1 MAALD
6 NLLIDQLQHCV
17 CHARLSLLGGQLD
30 EVARYLTDIDDTLTN
45 AIVERLKELL
55 EEKYELVA
63 LHERAINHTER
74 SA

>member
-1 MAALD
+1 MTACD
-6 NLLIDQLQHCV
+6 NLLIGELQYCV
-17 CHARLSLLGGQLD
+17 CQARLSLLRGQLD

-63 LHERAINHTER
+63 LHERAIR
-74 SA
+74 AVQ